1 MAGEFPLAIV
11 TPSSMIFEGEVRSLL
26 APGVEGYF
34 EVLIGH
40 VPMLTSM
47 RPGVMTIQ
55 SDEGRTQYTVSGGF
69 IEVLRNQVT
78 ILAEALEEVSSID
91 IDRARKAAERAR
103 KRLESSG
110 GDDIN
115 IERAK
120 ASLNRATNRI
130 KASEV

>member
-1 MAGEFPLAIV
+1 
-11 TPSSMIFEGEVRSLL
+11 
-26 APGVEGYF
+26 
-34 EVLIGH
+34 
-40 VPMLTSM
+40 M

>member
-69 IEVLRNQVT
+69 IEV
-78 ILAEALEEVSSID
+78 SSDLI
-91 IDRARKAAERAR
+91 I
-103 KRLESSG
+103 RL
-110 GDDIN
+110 
-115 IERAK
+115 K
-120 ASLNRATNRI
+120 YSL
-130 KASEV
+130 